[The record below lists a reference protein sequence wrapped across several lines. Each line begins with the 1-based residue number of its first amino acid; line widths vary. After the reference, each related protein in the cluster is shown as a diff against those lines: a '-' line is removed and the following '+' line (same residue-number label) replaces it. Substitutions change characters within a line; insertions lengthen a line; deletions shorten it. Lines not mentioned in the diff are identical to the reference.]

1 MTVREMV
8 LGHDV
13 DIEALKAWRNEIR
26 GAMALVKLTLGASLV
41 SGLLAILSIAALLAN
56 AVPRP

>member
-8 LGHDV
+8 LSHDA
-13 DIEALKAWRNEIR
+13 DIESLKAWRNELR
-26 GAMALVKLTLGASLV
+26 GALALVKLTLGASLV
-41 SGLLAILSIAALLAN
+41 SGLLATLALGALLAN